1 MSGRVS
7 LVGAGPGDPGLL
19 TRRAVARLRH
29 ADLVLYDALVP
40 AAVLKIASR
49 ARRFYVGKR
58 AGRHSIRQDA
68 INRLMIRAAR
78 RGDRVVRLKCG
89 DPFVFGRG
97 GEEAIALRA
106 AGIDVEVVPG
116 VTSAF
121 AAPALAGIPVTHR
134 GHSAAV
140 VVVSGHAAEAFRPVV
155 DGVAPGTATLVVLMG
170 VANRGVIARH
180 LLDRGWAPD
189 TATALIFG
197 ASHEN
202 GHRWTGRLDALADA
216 PAAPDDAPGTI
227 VIGSVVT
234 LSPLVGSAIA
244 ASTREAAEPA
254 SRPAR
259 GTDGARRGAAR
270 SGRG

>member
-1 MSGRVS
+1 MRGRVS

-40 AAVLKIASR
+40 PAVLKIASR

-58 AGRHSIRQDA
+58 AGRHSITQDG

-106 AGIDVEVVPG
+106 AGIEVDVVPG

-134 GHSAAV
+134 GHAAGV
-140 VVVSGHAAEAFRPVV
+140 VVVSGHAEAAFRPLL
-155 DGVAPGTATLVVLMG
+155 DGLAPGSATVVVLMG
-170 VANRGVIARH
+170 VANRGAIARA
-180 LLDRGWAPD
+180 LLERGWARD
-189 TATALIFG
+189 TAAALVFG
-197 ASHEN
+197 ASHD
-202 GHRWTGRLDALADA
+202 GGRRWHGRLDQLAEA
-216 PAAPDDAPGTI
+216 PADSDQAPGTI

-234 LSPLVGSAIA
+234 LAPIVGSTMA
-244 ASTREAAEPA
+244 ASSEQAPRT
-254 SRPAR
+254 AR
-259 GTDGARRGAAR
+259 G
-270 SGRG
+270 